1 MNGAGRQVAPTP
13 NKQLCIYK
21 GYSFFPNSKKSAMSQ
36 YWRCTRKSS
45 NCKATLST
53 THHGDLIRTHE
64 GHNHYPPR
72 FVIRNG
78 WVRNQS
84 GKHLVLLFNYPFYN
98 DSRNSWR
105 CNKGSSCK
113 ARIVL
118 DKNLQIVKANID
130 HNHAASNFV
139 IKDGVY
145 IRFTTATEVPLNRI
159 QFLKSED
166 GWKLAFVN
174 GYTFSLNM
182 SRSRNSWRCTRRGDC
197 KARFFISAGTVF
209 TNFQHNHA
217 PYVYEIRNGVLV
229 KIR

>member
-1 MNGAGRQVAPTP
+1 MLREQKYTQRWRCINRQAAACPANFTYDKTRNEISAPEQTTSTAPSSSCQSKLTFVESKNGVAFVY
-13 NKQLCIYK
+13 NIVGKQLCIYK
-21 GYSFFPNSKKSAMSQ
+21 GYSFFPNSKKTAVCQ
-36 YWRCTRKSS
+36 YWRWTRKSS

-64 GHNHYPPR
+64 GHNHYPPT

-130 HNHAASNFV
+130 HNHAANNFV

-145 IRFTTATEVPLNRI
+145 IRLY
-159 QFLKSED
+159 
-166 GWKLAFVN
+166 FVALFFR
-174 GYTFSLNM
+174 Y
-182 SRSRNSWRCTRRGDC
+182 NS
-197 KARFFISAGTVF
+197 S
-209 TNFQHNHA
+209 
-217 PYVYEIRNGVLV
+217 
-229 KIR
+229 